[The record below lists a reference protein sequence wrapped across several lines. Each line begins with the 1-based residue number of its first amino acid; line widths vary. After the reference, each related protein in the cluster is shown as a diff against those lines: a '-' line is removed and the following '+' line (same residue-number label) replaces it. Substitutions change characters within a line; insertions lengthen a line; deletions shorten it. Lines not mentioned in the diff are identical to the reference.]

1 MGESKMKKHQRTA
14 TEEVIKA
21 FDRERAE
28 AHEHQ
33 RRLVEQIRAWREHDQ
48 PAPAVDRRKP

>member
-1 MGESKMKKHQRTA
+1 MGKSRMKKLQRTA

-33 RRLVEQIRAWREHDQ
+33 RRLDEQIRAWRERDR
-48 PAPAVDRRKP
+48 PAPPVDRRKP

>member
-1 MGESKMKKHQRTA
+1 MGKSRMKKFQRTA
-14 TEEVIKA
+14 TDEVIKA

-33 RRLVEQIRAWREHDQ
+33 RRLDEQIRAWRERDR
-48 PAPAVDRRKP
+48 PAPPVDRRKP